1 MLESLD
7 AHPDFSASTAFTM
20 DAITA
25 GTNDLTS
32 ETLTINAV
40 STMSIAST
48 TYTNDSVA
56 YIAGTSY
63 TSDVYFLTSTQT
75 YSIDQNLNSQVTP
88 SLPCSY
94 SGSTA
99 ITYSIANYLV
109 TAPTWVSI
117 SSSTGVLTVNP
128 PTVSSTTAFSFYVSS
143 TITGV
148 TNPINKIVTITVNA
162 CGVTNCQVC
171 STSSISVCATCASG
185 FTVSSGSCTAGKYL
199 SSIILL
205 KKLLKYES

>member
-7 AHPDFSASTAFTM
+7 AHPDFSASTALTM

-32 ETLTINAV
+32 ETLTIEAV
-40 STMSIAST
+40 STMSIVST
-48 TYTNDSVA
+48 TYANDSVT

-94 SGSTA
+94 SGSTV

-117 SSSTGVLTVNP
+117 SSSTGVLTVSP

-143 TITGV
+143 TITDV

-162 CGVTNCQVC
+162 CSVANCQVC
-171 STSSISVCATCASG
+171 STSSISVCATCSSG
-185 FTVSSGSCTAGKYL
+185 FTEISGS
-199 SSIILL
+199 
-205 KKLLKYES
+205 